1 MSGMR
6 ISGSYGGYGTI
17 TMPNGRVYDENS
29 AQIKA
34 MKRSG
39 QIECSTCASR
49 KYQDG
54 SDEANVS
61 FKSPGHISPSA
72 SMATVSAHEREH
84 VANAYKSAA
93 KDNGRVLQA
102 SVSYSRSIC
111 PECGRS
117 YVSGGV
123 TNTMVRYNED
133 NPYSRNAKE
142 YDRAA
147 GLVGSNIDYYV

>member
-6 ISGSYGGYGTI
+6 ISGSYGGYGAI

-29 AQIKA
+29 AQVKA

-39 QIECSTCASR
+39 QVECETCASR

-54 SDEANVS
+54 SDESNVS

-84 VANAYKSAA
+84 VSNAYKSAA

-102 SVSYSRSIC
+102 SVAYSRSIC
-111 PECGRS
+111 PECGRRMKKAATEQEESTLPCPKCGAVCCGHPSS
-117 YVSGGV
+117 Y
-123 TNTMVRYNED
+123 
-133 NPYSRNAKE
+133 
-142 YDRAA
+142 
-147 GLVGSNIDYYV
+147 